1 MDITRTPIFSKAASP
16 LGCGCDV
23 KTEIE
28 GQGTYVPWPSV
39 FYMLASYWNS
49 VLNHNGQIIA
59 SNASV
64 NTHSLFLLAGYYA
77 PNSTE
82 HRIYS
87 TAARSVNACEGDTE
101 KLPLFGGRK
110 ESLYPD
116 YLNSYRG
123 TA

>member
-1 MDITRTPIFSKAASP
+1 
-16 LGCGCDV
+16 
-23 KTEIE
+23 
-28 GQGTYVPWPSV
+28 
-39 FYMLASYWNS
+39 MLASYWNS